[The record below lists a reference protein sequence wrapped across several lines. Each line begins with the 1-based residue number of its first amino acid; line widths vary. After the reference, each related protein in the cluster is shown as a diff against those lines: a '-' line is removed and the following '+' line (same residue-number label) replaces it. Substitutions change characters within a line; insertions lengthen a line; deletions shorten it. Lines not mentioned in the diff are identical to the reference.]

1 MGSLAKLRQTAVHT
15 FTSVIIHFILYVP
28 SVVVVGLHGWLL
40 PPSLIILCATVLY
53 SEFLIHPLQRLLS
66 NHRLRAKVSPV
77 VRSEPGLVTVSGAV
91 AGPGAGAGAGAVRAH
106 QISHK

>member
-1 MGSLAKLRQTAVHT
+1 MKWCSKKERFLC
-15 FTSVIIHFILYVP
+15 SLYVP

-66 NHRLRAKVSPV
+66 NHRLRAKV
-77 VRSEPGLVTVSGAV
+77 L
-91 AGPGAGAGAGAVRAH
+91 
-106 QISHK
+106 